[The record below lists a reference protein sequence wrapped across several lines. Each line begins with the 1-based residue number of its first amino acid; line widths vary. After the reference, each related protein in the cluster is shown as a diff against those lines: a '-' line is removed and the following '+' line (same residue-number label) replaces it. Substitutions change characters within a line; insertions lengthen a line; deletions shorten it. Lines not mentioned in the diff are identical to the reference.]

1 RAVGGAAVRR
11 GDVGL
16 SEAGPGERRAETS
29 RAVVR
34 SSVPE
39 DRRRQLQSVAG
50 VCGNRAG
57 SDEHDGIHRTRGD
70 SRARSREDADG
81 NRDQEPRRGFS
92 HRTLLP
98 RGEHSLGLDARESR
112 NGRETYRR
120 AVRGM
125 WKSRESGRGFLPVFL
140 FRSNL
145 PRLPIW
151 LTAPIYK
158 SRAKRRE
165 DDTDMKHGLIRFTTA
180 CAAAAGMMV
189 AAELR
194 AQVTVAAGYTPPD
207 DTPKINVGVTIFANY
222 SYQHEPTVKDNSPQ
236 QNVIPQSSFDVTRAY
251 INVTGSLSHW
261 FSFRITP
268 DIARET
274 GTGSSLAGSQ
284 TFRLKYAYGQVNF
297 DDFMPRGTWLRIGAQ
312 QTPYIDF
319 YEGVYRYRFQ
329 GTIFVDR
336 EGFLTSSDY
345 AVSSR
350 VAFPDNYGDIHLG
363 YYNGDGYSS
372 TNDQRGLNNQKAF
385 QVRGTL
391 RPLPGLAIWRGIR
404 LTGFYDT
411 DHYYPDA
418 KRERFVGAF
427 TFEHPWVN
435 AGFEWL
441 DAHDRTTVT

>member
-1 RAVGGAAVRR
+1 
-11 GDVGL
+11 
-16 SEAGPGERRAETS
+16 
-29 RAVVR
+29 
-34 SSVPE
+34 
-39 DRRRQLQSVAG
+39 
-50 VCGNRAG
+50 
-57 SDEHDGIHRTRGD
+57 
-70 SRARSREDADG
+70 
-81 NRDQEPRRGFS
+81 
-92 HRTLLP
+92 
-98 RGEHSLGLDARESR
+98 
-112 NGRETYRR
+112 
-120 AVRGM
+120 
-125 WKSRESGRGFLPVFL
+125 
-140 FRSNL
+140 
-145 PRLPIW
+145 
-151 LTAPIYK
+151 
-158 SRAKRRE
+158 
-165 DDTDMKHGLIRFTTA
+165 
-180 CAAAAGMMV
+180 MMV

-222 SYQHEPTVKDNSPQ
+222 SYQDEPTVKDNSPQ
-236 QNVIPQSSFDVTRAY
+236 QNVIHQSSFDVTRAY

-441 DAHDRTTVT
+441 DAHDRTTVTANELHRDGFSVFVTPRTPFGLEALIRYDELDQNHDVSPKPKKQRFIGGLAYWPALEGGKTVSFMVDYDETKFKNQTPLPAKVKIWAFHTLFNF